1 MPGDFFWYNCTMQ
14 FEHIISGH
22 NIDLERLTNDHIS
35 ELELIAIDDRIWQ
48 NLPYNITDK
57 HSFDTFIKDRL
68 QGNLSGQQVTYVV
81 RNKSNGQVCGCTGFI
96 NIDAVN
102 HQLEIGPTWLSPII
116 WGTKINIESKYLL
129 LTFCFERARI
139 MRVEFRTRETNIRS
153 QKAIE
158 KIGGVKEGLLRAHRK
173 NDDGTFRNT
182 IVYSII
188 QPEWSTTKR
197 MLEALISK

>member
-1 MPGDFFWYNCTMQ
+1 MQ
-14 FEHIISGH
+14 FERFLPGH
-22 NIDLERLTNDHIS
+22 SIDLEQLTNDHIT
-35 ELELIAIDDRIWQ
+35 ELEPIAFDKLIWQ

-57 HSFDTFIKDRL
+57 HSLDTFIKDRL
-68 QGNLSGQQVTYVV
+68 QQNLNGQQVTYVV
-81 RNKSNGQVCGCTGFI
+81 RNKANGQVCGCTGFI

-102 HQLEIGPTWLSPII
+102 HQLEIGPTWLSPIV

-129 LTFCFERARI
+129 LSFCFEKGNI

-153 QKAIE
+153 QKAIA
-158 KIGGVKEGLLRAHRK
+158 KIGGVREGLLRLHRK

-188 QPEWSTTKR
+188 KPEWPATKYS
-197 MLEALISK
+197 LEALISK

>member
-1 MPGDFFWYNCTMQ
+1 MQ
-14 FEHIISGH
+14 FENLLPGH

-35 ELELIAIDDRIWQ
+35 DLESIALDRRIWQ

-57 HSFDTFIKDRL
+57 HSFDTFIKERL
-68 QGNLSGQQVTYVV
+68 QGNLNGQQVTYVV
-81 RNKSNGQVCGCTGFI
+81 RNKTNRQVCGSTGFI

-102 HQLEIGPTWLSPII
+102 HQLEIGPTWLSPNV
-116 WGTKINIESKYLL
+116 WGTKVNIESKYLL
-129 LTFCFERARI
+129 LSLCFEKASI
-139 MRVEFRTRETNIRS
+139 MRVEFRTRESNIRS

-158 KIGGVKEGLLRAHRK
+158 KIGGIKEGLLRCHRK

-188 QPEWSTTKR
+188 KPEWPITKDH
-197 MLEALISK
+197 LEALISK

>member
-1 MPGDFFWYNCTMQ
+1 MQ
-14 FEHIISGH
+14 FEHTLSGH
-22 NIDLERLTNDHIS
+22 YIDLEQLTNDHIN
-35 ELELIAIDDRIWQ
+35 ELVSIAFDKRIWQ

-57 HSFDTFIKDRL
+57 HSLDTFIKDRL
-68 QGNLSGQQVTYVV
+68 QKDLTGQQFTYVI
-81 RNKSNGQVCGCTGFI
+81 RNKTNGQVCGCTGFI

-102 HQLEIGPTWLSPII
+102 HQLEIGPTWLSPIV

-129 LTFCFERARI
+129 LAFCFEKANI

-153 QKAIE
+153 QKAIA
-158 KIGGVKEGLLRAHRK
+158 KIGGVREGLLRCHRK

-188 QPEWSTTKR
+188 KPEWPATKDL
-197 MLEALISK
+197 LEALISK

>member
-1 MPGDFFWYNCTMQ
+1 MQ
-14 FEHIISGH
+14 FDHLIRGH
-22 NIDLERLTNDHIS
+22 YIDLEQLTNDHIT
-35 ELELIAIDDRIWQ
+35 ELEPIAFDELIWQ

-57 HSFDTFIKDRL
+57 HSLDTFIKDQL
-68 QGNLSGQQVTYVV
+68 QKNGNGQQVTYVI
-81 RNKSNGQVCGCTGFI
+81 RNKANGQVCGCTGFI

-102 HQLEIGPTWLSPII
+102 HQLEIGPTWLSPIV

-129 LTFCFERARI
+129 LSFCFDKANI

-153 QKAIE
+153 QKAIL
-158 KIGGVKEGLLRAHRK
+158 KIGGVKEGLLRCHRK

-188 QPEWSTTKR
+188 KPEWPATKDL
-197 MLEALISK
+197 LEALISK

>member
-1 MPGDFFWYNCTMQ
+1 MQ
-14 FEHIISGH
+14 FEHFLCGQYIH
-22 NIDLERLTNDHIS
+22 LEQLTNDHIT
-35 ELELIAIDDRIWQ
+35 ELESIAFDKLIWQ
-48 NLPYNITDK
+48 NLPYNIKDK
-57 HSFDTFIKDRL
+57 QSLDSFIKDRL
-68 QGNLSGQQVTYVV
+68 HKDLNGQQFTYVI
-81 RNKSNGQVCGCTGFI
+81 RNKANGQVCGCTGFI

-102 HQLEIGPTWLSPII
+102 HQLEIGPTWLSPIV

-129 LTFCFERARI
+129 LCFCFEKANI

-153 QKAIE
+153 QKAIA
-158 KIGGVKEGLLRAHRK
+158 KIGGVKEGLLRLHRK

-188 QPEWSTTKR
+188 KPEWPATKQ

>member
-1 MPGDFFWYNCTMQ
+1 MR
-14 FEHIISGH
+14 FEELLLGH

-35 ELELIAIDDRIWQ
+35 ELGSIALDDRIWQ
-48 NLPYNITDK
+48 NLPYNIKDK

-68 QGNLSGQQVTYVV
+68 QQNLSGQQVTYVV
-81 RNKSNGQVCGCTGFI
+81 RNKSNHKVCGCTGFI
-96 NIDAVN
+96 NIDPVN
-102 HQLEIGPTWLSPII
+102 HQLEIGPTWLSPIV

-129 LTFCFERARI
+129 LTYCFEKANL

-158 KIGGVKEGLLRAHRK
+158 KIGGIKEGLLRCHRK

-188 QPEWSTTKR
+188 KPEWPTTKVL
-197 MLEALISK
+197 LEALISK